1 MAGFEGLTALR
12 PWGGRA
18 IVRGMSPA
26 SLEPRRIVMAA
37 FPGAETIDVVGPLEV
52 FSAASRYLEATGSP
66 APAYRVEIAAETP
79 GPLTMASGLQLV
91 ATRTFKGLRG
101 PVDTLIVPGGAGVE
115 VAVRDSRYVSWIA
128 KTSAAAQRTASVC
141 TGARVLGAAGL
152 LRGKR
157 ATTHWRYCDQISRDY
172 PDTVFE
178 PDSIFVRDGNVW
190 TSAGVTA
197 GMDLALA
204 LVEDDHGR
212 ELALMTARMMVLF
225 LKRPGGQSQFSAQL
239 ASQMAER
246 KPLRDLQAW
255 IVEHPE
261 EDLRIEVLAR
271 RVAMSPRNFARA
283 FAREV
288 GMTPARFVEQ
298 ARLGAAR
305 RRLEDTVGGVD
316 EIASAT
322 GFGTAETMRRAFLR
336 GLSINPSAYRARFRN
351 EGGGASA

>member
-1 MAGFEGLTALR
+1 MT
-12 PWGGRA
+12 
-18 IVRGMSPA
+18 PA
-26 SLEPRRIVMAA
+26 APEPRRIVMAA
-37 FPGAETIDVVGPLEV
+37 YAGAETIDVVGPLEV
-52 FSAASRYLEATGSP
+52 FSAASRILEASGTRVPG
-66 APAYRVEIAAETP
+66 YRVEIAAETP
-79 GPLTMASGLQLV
+79 GPLPMASGLQVV

-101 PVDTLIVPGGAGVE
+101 PIDTLIVPGGGGVE
-115 VAVRDSRYVSWIA
+115 VAVRDARYVSWVQ
-128 KTSAAAQRTASVC
+128 KTSPAARRTASVC
-141 TGARVLGAAGL
+141 TGARVLAAAGL

-157 ATTHWRYCDQISRDY
+157 ATTHWRYCDSIASEY

-204 LVEDDHGR
+204 LIEDDHGR

-305 RRLEDTVGGVD
+305 RRLEDTTGGVD
-316 EIASAT
+316 EIAAVT

-336 GLSINPSAYRARFRN
+336 GLSVNPSAYRARFRN
-351 EGGGASA
+351 EGGSAAPA

>member
-1 MAGFEGLTALR
+1 
-12 PWGGRA
+12 
-18 IVRGMSPA
+18 
-26 SLEPRRIVMAA
+26 MAA

-52 FSAASRYLEATGSP
+52 FSTASRILDATTSP
-66 APAYRVEIAAETP
+66 AEPAYRIEIAAESP
-79 GPLTMASGLQLV
+79 GPLTMASGLQVV
-91 ATRTFKGLRG
+91 AARSFKGLRG
-101 PVDTLIVPGGAGVE
+101 PIDTLIVPGGGGGEIA
-115 VAVRDSRYVSWIA
+115 ARDSRYVSWIE
-128 KTSAAAQRTASVC
+128 KTSPSVRRTASVC
-141 TGARVLGAAGL
+141 TGARILAAAGL
-152 LRGKR
+152 LKGRR
-157 ATTHWRYCDQISRDY
+157 ATTHWRWCKQLARDY
-172 PDTVFE
+172 PDTKFE

-204 LVEDDHGR
+204 LIEDDYGR
-212 ELALMTARMMVLF
+212 ELALTTARMMVIF

-246 KPLRDLQAW
+246 EPLRDLQAW

-261 EDLRIEVLAR
+261 EDLRVEVLAR

-305 RRLEDTVGGVD
+305 RRLEDTTGGVD
-316 EIASAT
+316 EIATAT

-336 GLSINPSAYRARFRN
+336 GLRINPSAYRARFRHD
-351 EGGGASA
+351 EGAGASA